1 MSVFQGKLHGYPLI
15 SVDNFTKETFSCTA
29 FFLSHCH
36 TDSLRDNVP
45 GKFGCIAHSNSDSV
59 LVTLIPAGHCV
70 GSVMFLFEGQKG
82 AVLYTGDFRMKKGD
96 IKRIECL
103 QTNKIWLKNGDNKAV
118 FIQCSAKYGYEYI
131 LKEIAIAFNT
141 KIHVDGPKFDLYTAI
156 PGMSDFVTSFGEET
170 KIHSCHWKNYCTQSC
185 FPCGVSRIREKP
197 LKILKIKPSTLWV
210 FKKKVVPNDNIIYD
224 EKLGVHRVVHSMHS
238 SFEEICDIVSY
249 LQPSYLYP
257 TVVPVDAD
265 DIVEAYE
272 RLKHLFVDDEK
283 ECMEGSASSKDE
295 IERTEGASF
304 DIPWHSKVSPKKA
317 WLCENELKIHDEFHS
332 MPCVTS
338 AKRKRKLQPSNGLP
352 VSSSNGN
359 EGLPKCD

>member
-36 TDSLRDNVP
+36 TDHMDGLVSEAFLDFLQSKKKIHLYCSETTKNLLQSDSNLRILCPHVEGIPISQPTMIDIP
-45 GKFGCIAHSNSDSV
+45 QRDMSNSDSV

-103 QTNKIWLKNGDNKAV
+103 QTNKIVKKISELYIDTTFCTPSIQWLPSREESKESIISLMKSWLKNGDNKAV

-238 SFEEICDIVSY
+238 SFEE
-249 LQPSYLYP
+249 
-257 TVVPVDAD
+257 
-265 DIVEAYE
+265 
-272 RLKHLFVDDEK
+272 F
-283 ECMEGSASSKDE
+283 
-295 IERTEGASF
+295 SF
-304 DIPWHSKVSPKKA
+304 
-317 WLCENELKIHDEFHS
+317 
-332 MPCVTS
+332 
-338 AKRKRKLQPSNGLP
+338 
-352 VSSSNGN
+352 
-359 EGLPKCD
+359 